1 MQGLMFVIVPLSMAI
16 TTCKD
21 GEETFERIFKMK
33 RYEKRNYIIEIE
45 NATSLFKSVKAN
57 AASSPPLPLCCGGKI
72 MLYNVAFTMYP
83 LWAPTL

>member
-1 MQGLMFVIVPLSMAI
+1 MAI

-57 AASSPPLPLCCGGKI
+57 AASPPPSLFVVEVKLCCI
-72 MLYNVAFTMYP
+72 T
-83 LWAPTL
+83 